1 MNTTIGRYRF
11 LRLPF
16 GKSSAS
22 EVFQRSIEQMIEGL
36 ESVVNIIDDLL
47 VWGDSIQEHD
57 ERLIKLLECARKN
70 SLKLN
75 RNKCKIRMTEIKY
88 IGHILSAQG
97 VKPDEEKVRA
107 VTEIPPPQSKQELQ
121 RFLGVVQYLA
131 KFIPSM
137 SDISAL

>member
-1 MNTTIGRYRF
+1 M
-11 LRLPF
+11 
-16 GKSSAS
+16 
-22 EVFQRSIEQMIEGL
+22 
-36 ESVVNIIDDLL
+36 VNIIDDLL

-70 SLKLN
+70 NLKLN

-97 VKPDEEKVRA
+97 VKPDEEKIRA

-121 RFLGVVQYLA
+121 RFLE
-131 KFIPSM
+131 
-137 SDISAL
+137 